1 MAENKFMINPHDEKY
16 DMQEYYW
23 GVRPSV
29 ICFEVLKKMGFDRR
43 VKVLDIGCGEG
54 RNAVFFARNGY
65 DVTAF
70 DSSVK
75 GVEKTK
81 LLAEKACVKINT
93 FQADVNEFR
102 LSDKFDVLF
111 STGALHYIPA
121 DLRGCVFENYKDF
134 TNTGGLNVFSVFVRK
149 PFIEKA
155 PDGEAT
161 AHKWKSGELFG
172 YYHDWAIEFCTE
184 EIFDC
189 NSSGI
194 PHQHATNRIIASK
207 R

>member
-1 MAENKFMINPHDEKY
+1 MKNPHDEKY
-16 DMQEYYW
+16 DQKEYYW
-23 GVRPSV
+23 GVKPSA
-29 ICFEVLKKMGFDRR
+29 ICFEVLKKIPFDCRI
-43 VKVLDIGCGEG
+43 KLLDIGCGEG

-70 DSSVK
+70 DSSAK

-81 LLAEKACVKINT
+81 LLAKKASVKIDV

-102 LSDKFDVLF
+102 LSEKFDVLF
-111 STGALHYIPA
+111 STGVLHYMPA
-121 DLRGCVFENYKDF
+121 DIRDAIFENYKDF
-134 TNTGGLNVFSVFVRK
+134 TNSEGLNVFSVFVKK
-149 PFIEKA
+149 PFLEQA
-155 PDGEAT
+155 PEAEPT
-161 AHKWKSGELFG
+161 VQKWISGELFS

-194 PHQHATNRIIASK
+194 PHKHATNRMIARK
-207 R
+207 TGK

>member
-1 MAENKFMINPHDEKY
+1 MKNPYDEKY
-16 DMQEYYW
+16 VQESYYW
-23 GVRPSV
+23 GVTPSA
-29 ICFEVLKKMGFDRR
+29 ICFEILKKIPFDRHI
-43 VKVLDIGCGEG
+43 KLLDIGCGEG

-70 DSSVK
+70 DSSAQ

-81 LLAEKACVKINT
+81 LLAKKASVKINV
-93 FQADVNEFR
+93 FQADVNEFK
-102 LSDKFDVLF
+102 LSEEFDVLF
-111 STGALHYIPA
+111 STGVLHYISA
-121 DLRGCVFENYKDF
+121 DIRASIFENYKDF

-149 PFIEKA
+149 PFIARA
-155 PDGEAT
+155 PDGEPT
-161 AHKWKSGELFG
+161 AQKWISGELFS

-194 PHQHATNRIIASK
+194 PHKHATNRIIAK
-207 R
+207 KVAP